1 MYYQQ
6 PITLI
11 LEGYGLAP
19 GTTREKGYFQK
30 NWVGV
35 SAARFN
41 SWNPYPISDQNL
53 WFSLP
58 YFRPDKKFHTL
69 FQTWPL
75 NQSARDKMLRH
86 VHGWRKHWKE
96 NGLIA

>member
-1 MYYQQ
+1 MRH
-6 PITLI
+6 P
-11 LEGYGLAP
+11 
-19 GTTREKGYFQK
+19 
-30 NWVGV
+30 
-35 SAARFN
+35 

-75 NQSARDKMLRH
+75 NQSARDKLLRH
-86 VHGWRKHWKE
+86 GTYTVDANIEREMVLLPNDEVASSKKTY
-96 NGLIA
+96 